1 MSSLVLRRVFSVF
14 AANTHNT
21 HTRTHTRTNAN
32 KVIAN
37 WIREAL
43 GAASPTNEVVF

>member
-21 HTRTHTRTNAN
+21 HTRTNAN

-43 GAASPTNEVVF
+43 GAHSPTNEVVF